1 MTPSDSSPRYTQEE
15 VPLPRARQRRRQRSL
30 LPEGQDERSAWL
42 ETLARQLTPSYDFFL
57 SSLLSSFILATA
69 FLLQSGALFVLG
81 ILFSPFLGPVIGIS
95 LSTTTSSARFLFK
108 SIISLVTASLFF
120 FGFGALAGALAPI
133 ILDTPAASITTWNT
147 YHWTNFLV
155 IAVGV
160 GLSVYMLARAPQQ
173 KPLVPSIAIA
183 YGLLPP
189 VVAAGFNLTGVSGSD
204 WISPLT
210 ITGVHLAWAI
220 LVGIVA
226 FILVGQSPT
235 TLSGY
240 LVTALMVGLLAAA
253 FLSTDKAKNLVI
265 LVTPTQPVVITNS
278 TPTPTTA
285 AVIPTPNF
293 AAPSP
298 SPTITFTPTAS
309 FTPVNTS
316 WPSIT
321 PQPTPI
327 WARVSAPTGGG
338 AFLRDKPDGKIMTS
352 ILNGNMLQVI
362 SEPVYGNNG
371 VIWVQIRTEDG
382 FEGWIVQ
389 SLLATATPSAEW

>member
-1 MTPSDSSPRYTQEE
+1 MSPSNSSPRYTQEE
-15 VPLPRARQRRRQRSL
+15 IPLPRARQRRRQRSL
-30 LPEGQDERSAWL
+30 LPEGPDDRTAWL

-57 SSLLSSFILATA
+57 ASLLSGFILAAA
-69 FLLQSGALFVLG
+69 FLLQSGALLVLG

-95 LSTTTSSARFLFK
+95 LSTTTSSARFLVK
-108 SIISLVTASLFF
+108 SIISLVVASLFF

-133 ILDTPAASITTWNT
+133 ILDTPAASITTWND

-155 IAVGV
+155 IAIGV
-160 GLSVYMLARAPQQ
+160 GLSVYMLARSPQL
-173 KPLVPSIAIA
+173 KPLVPNIAIA

-189 VVAAGFNLTGVSGSD
+189 VVVAGFNLTAVSGSD

-210 ITGVHLAWAI
+210 VTGVHLAWAI
-220 LVGIVA
+220 LAGIVA

-235 TLSGY
+235 TLSGF
-240 LVTALMVGLLAAA
+240 LATALMAGLLAAA
-253 FLSTDKAKNLVI
+253 FLSTDKAKTLMA
-265 LVTPTQPVVITNS
+265 LSPTQPAVVINS

-285 AVIPTPNF
+285 AAIPTPDLS
-293 AAPSP
+293 APSP
-298 SPTITFTPTAS
+298 SPTVTRTPTAS
-309 FTPVNTS
+309 FTPINTA
-316 WPSIT
+316 WPSTT

-338 AFLRDKPDGKIMTS
+338 AFLRDKPDGKILTS
-352 ILNGNMLQVI
+352 ILNGNMLEVI
-362 SEPVYGNNG
+362 SEPVYGNHG

-389 SLLATATPSAEW
+389 SLLATATPSAGW

>member
-1 MTPSDSSPRYTQEE
+1 MSPSNSSPRYTQEE
-15 VPLPRARQRRRQRSL
+15 IPLPRARQRRRQRSL
-30 LPEGQDERSAWL
+30 LPEGPDDRTAWL

-57 SSLLSSFILATA
+57 ASLLSGFILAAA
-69 FLLQSGALFVLG
+69 FLLQSGALLVLG

-95 LSTTTSSARFLFK
+95 LSTTTSSARFLVK
-108 SIISLVTASLFF
+108 SIISLVVASLFF

-133 ILDTPAASITTWNT
+133 ILDTPAASITTWND

-155 IAVGV
+155 IAIGV
-160 GLSVYMLARAPQQ
+160 GLSVYMLARSPQL
-173 KPLVPSIAIA
+173 KPLVPNIAIA

-189 VVAAGFNLTGVSGSD
+189 VVAAGFNLTAVSGSD

-210 ITGVHLAWAI
+210 VTGVHLAWAI
-220 LVGIVA
+220 LAGIVA

-235 TLSGY
+235 TLSGF
-240 LVTALMVGLLAAA
+240 LATALMAGLLAAA
-253 FLSTDKAKNLVI
+253 FLSTDKAKTLMA
-265 LVTPTQPVVITNS
+265 LSPTQPAVVINS

-285 AVIPTPNF
+285 AAIPTPDLS
-293 AAPSP
+293 APSP
-298 SPTITFTPTAS
+298 SPTVTRTPTAS
-309 FTPVNTS
+309 FTSINTA
-316 WPSIT
+316 WPSTT

-338 AFLRDKPDGKIMTS
+338 AFLRDKPDGKILTS
-352 ILNGNMLQVI
+352 ILNGNMLEVI
-362 SEPVYGNNG
+362 SEPVYGNHG

-389 SLLATATPSAEW
+389 SLLATATPSAGW

>member
-1 MTPSDSSPRYTQEE
+1 MSPSNSSPRYTQEE
-15 VPLPRARQRRRQRSL
+15 IPLPRARQRRRQRSL
-30 LPEGQDERSAWL
+30 LPEGPDDRTAWL

-57 SSLLSSFILATA
+57 ASLLSGFILAAA
-69 FLLQSGALFVLG
+69 FLLQSGALLVLG

-95 LSTTTSSARFLFK
+95 LSTTTSSARFLVK
-108 SIISLVTASLFF
+108 SIISLVVASLFF

-133 ILDTPAASITTWNT
+133 ILDTPAASITTWND

-155 IAVGV
+155 IAIGV
-160 GLSVYMLARAPQQ
+160 GLSVYMLARSPQL
-173 KPLVPSIAIA
+173 KPLVPNIAIA

-189 VVAAGFNLTGVSGSD
+189 VVAAGFNLTAVSGSD

-210 ITGVHLAWAI
+210 ISSVHLAWAI
-220 LVGIVA
+220 LAGIVA

-240 LVTALMVGLLAAA
+240 LATALMAGLLAAA
-253 FLSTDKAKNLVI
+253 FLSTDKAKTLMV
-265 LVTPTQPVVITNS
+265 LSPTQPAVVINS

-285 AVIPTPNF
+285 AAIPTPDLS
-293 AAPSP
+293 APSP
-298 SPTITFTPTAS
+298 SPTVTRTPTAS
-309 FTPVNTS
+309 FTPMNTA
-316 WPSIT
+316 WPSTT

-338 AFLRDKPDGKIMTS
+338 AFLRDKPDGKILTS
-352 ILNGNMLQVI
+352 ILNGNMLEVI
-362 SEPVYGNNG
+362 SEPVYGNHG

-389 SLLATATPSAEW
+389 SLLATATPSAGW